1 MHQELQ
7 LHQVISHS
15 IINSNIRIVYTA
27 SCFLILLIGGNG
39 IPYSY
44 IIYRRDFSVLPDRI
58 LFFVLALEKNCEIF
72 IYVVLSFQ
80 FSVLNFALIYSL
92 CLLFLYVFIFL
103 LESRS
108 STARDTIK

>member
-1 MHQELQ
+1 MPLDSLDRRKCE
-7 LHQVISHS
+7 IRGSH
-15 IINSNIRIVYTA
+15 IYNIYCNIRD
-27 SCFLILLIGGNG
+27 S
-39 IPYSY
+39 P
-44 IIYRRDFSVLPDRI
+44 VLPDRI

-103 LESRS
+103 LEAGQGTPLNDSAQGR
-108 STARDTIK
+108 